1 MKRRIIGIMLAV
13 FVIFAG
19 SGIGFAAT
27 ESIQSRDAAAEFD
40 ILVVQDRSLISISNL
55 REIGF
60 EVNLDSNKILIQKE
74 DTDFQF
80 ELGSREVNVNE
91 IAVKIDASPMK
102 RGAEIYI
109 PMAFLFEVL
118 NYEVSWN
125 QTAGKIEIENRPDT
139 VYPVKF
145 ESFGFVYD
153 CEKPAATVSSTAPSV
168 TELLFAIGAGDMI
181 QTRSSYC
188 DYPEEAAKIPS
199 AGSLYDPSIEV
210 IVAAA
215 PEVLIAQTHFKPEV
229 LVQLTKAGI
238 DVVAVESPTTID
250 GVVTL
255 VKDLGKI
262 TGKET
267 EARAVAM
274 SIEQRVQRTRNLT
287 ENAQQPDVYYVVGTG
302 QWGEYTAGSD
312 TFINDVLSTAGL
324 NNVANDVVGWKYSLE
339 TLVQKNPAYI
349 LGGGY
354 NLETMRTSE
363 NYAALQA
370 VQKTQLIEINENIYS
385 RPALRI
391 IDLGLPELLKLF
403 HPEID
408 RSLVE

>member
-1 MKRRIIGIMLAV
+1 M
-13 FVIFAG
+13 
-19 SGIGFAAT
+19 GFAAT

-40 ILVVQDRSLISISNL
+40 ILLIQDRSLISLSDL
-55 REIGF
+55 QALGF
-60 EVNLDSNKILIQKE
+60 EVKVNSNRIQIQKD
-74 DTDFQF
+74 DTSFQF
-80 ELGSREVNVNE
+80 ELGSREVEVNE
-91 IAVKIDASPMK
+91 ITVKIDASPIR
-102 RGAEIYI
+102 RGGETYL

-125 QTAGKIEIENRPDT
+125 QGTGKIEIARRPDT

-153 CEKPAATVSSTAPSV
+153 CEKPAVTVSSTAPSV
-168 TELLFAIGAGDMI
+168 TELLFAIGAGEMI
-181 QTRSSYC
+181 QTRSTYC
-188 DYPEEAAKIPS
+188 DYPEAAAEIPS

-238 DVVAVESPTTID
+238 DVVAVESPTTIE
-250 GVVTL
+250 GVVSL

-267 EARAVAM
+267 ESRALAI
-274 SIEQRVQRTRNLT
+274 SIKHRVQRTRNLT
-287 ENAQQPDVYYVVGTG
+287 KELQRPDVYYVVGTG

-312 TFINDVLSTAGL
+312 TFINDVLATAGL
-324 NNVANDVVGWKYSLE
+324 NNVAGDVTGWKYSLE
-339 TLVQKNPAYI
+339 RLVQKNPAYI

-370 VQKTQLIEINENIYS
+370 VQNQQLIEIDENIYS

-391 IDLGLPELLKLF
+391 IDQGLPELLKRF